1 MYNRRILISEDD
13 RSRILNMHNRAV
25 KREFGLISEQEQ
37 FVKDAQ
43 GKVQKLVG
51 PVQAPAGTTQ
61 ITQAEYEAA
70 MKNGG
75 VVPAAQPG
83 GTVPTG
89 TATGGGAQATAPKAA
104 KDVLKTKDDIIAF
117 QDWVVNTKK
126 QNIGNN
132 NPLNKGAGVDGI
144 MNAGGKTETAWN
156 SGLGAEYLKSKEMT
170 TSGNDAITYTY
181 YVKDASG
188 AETTKVFATVDELNK
203 AIAAKQVTPAT
214 MVWRKDIGKK
224 IAVKDLNSAAINDA
238 IASIAPDVEAAAATK
253 YKVSKTGSG
262 NPEEKTLDE
271 LKADPSY
278 KFFVNDQNKYQ
289 AITGSGS
296 PLEAELKKVGGP
308 EAVAQSTGNETV
320 DKWLNDPQNGAAMLY
335 KDMKAKGANMEQF
348 FDFLEKSK
356 QLPQGIDKKTFR
368 NALGQKADTW
378 LGRLQSGAQNLG
390 NAFTQGYN
398 TQQVSR

>member
-13 RSRILNMHNRAV
+13 KSRILNMHNNAF
-25 KREFGLISEQEQ
+25 KKEFGLISEK
-37 FVKDAQ
+37 FIKDAKGNVSQVADTQPLNQ
-43 GKVQKLVG
+43 GEVEIQKDEYDKAMAAKTNV
-51 PVQAPAGTTQ
+51 APTT
-61 ITQAEYEAA
+61 TAA
-70 MKNGG
+70 
-75 VVPAAQPG
+75 
-83 GTVPTG
+83 PT
-89 TATGGGAQATAPKAA
+89 AA
-104 KDVLKTKDDIIAF
+104 KDALKTKDDIIAF

-132 NPLNKGAGVDGI
+132 NPLNKGAGVDGV
-144 MNAGGKTETAWN
+144 MNPGGKTETAWN

-181 YVKDASG
+181 YIKDASG
-188 AETTKVFATVDELNK
+188 TNITKVFTTVDELNK

-238 IASIAPDVEAAAATK
+238 IASIAPDAEVEVAAATK

-262 NPEEKTLDE
+262 NPEEKTVEEIKTDGG
-271 LKADPSY
+271 Y
-278 KFFVNDQNKYQ
+278 KFFVNSDNKYQ

-296 PLEAELKKVGGP
+296 PLETELKKVGGP
-308 EAVAQSTGNETV
+308 EAVAQSTGNEAV

-335 KDMKAKGANMEQF
+335 KDMKAKGANMEQL
-348 FDFLEKSK
+348 FDFLEKSN
-356 QLPQGIDKKTFR
+356 QLPQGVDKKAFR

-378 LGRLQSGAQNLG
+378 LGRLQSGAQNIG
-390 NAFTQGYN
+390 SAFTQGYN
-398 TQQVSR
+398 TQQVPR

>member
-25 KREFGLISEQEQ
+25 KREFGMISEKYI
-37 FVKDAQ
+37 KDASGNVSQ
-43 GKVQKLVG
+43 V
-51 PVQAPAGTTQ
+51 AD
-61 ITQAEYEAA
+61 TQALNQGEVEIQKDEYDKAMAA
-70 MKNGG
+70 KTN
-75 VVPAAQPG
+75 VA
-83 GTVPTG
+83 PTTSG
-89 TATGGGAQATAPKAA
+89 NAQAAPKAA

-144 MNAGGKTETAWN
+144 MNPGGKTETAWN

-188 AETTKVFATVDELNK
+188 AETTKVFATVDELNQ
-203 AIAAKQVTPAT
+203 AIKAKQVTPAT

-238 IASIAPDVEAAAATK
+238 IASIAPDVEAAAAKT
-253 YKVSKTGSG
+253 YKVSKTGT
-262 NPEEKTLDE
+262 EKEPAE
-271 LKADPSY
+271 LTVAQIAADPSY
-278 KFFVNDQNKYQ
+278 KFFVNDNNQYQ
-289 AITGSGS
+289 AIIGSNS
-296 PLEAELKKVGGP
+296 PLEAELGKVGGP
-308 EAVAQSTGNETV
+308 KAIAQSTGNEAV

-348 FDFLEKSK
+348 FDFLEKSN
-356 QLPQGIDKKTFR
+356 QLPQGVDKKTFR

-390 NAFTQGYN
+390 NAFTQGYK
-398 TQQVSR
+398 TQQV